1 MKNTI
6 TKKYTIEF
14 TQDDKGEFH
23 STRINDGFN
32 AFEILGMLETT
43 KMQINEILNGK
54 IEIPIENTKRVN
66 VDRETPTIDYVIK
79 NCDISE
85 RLKSALIEYEKEFK
99 VAYLKDVDPRLMKR
113 RVRGAGYLTISQ
125 LKELKEKLL
134 L

>member
-1 MKNTI
+1 MI

-14 TQDDKGEFH
+14 TQDDKGKFH

-43 KMQINEILNGK
+43 KIQINEILNGK
-54 IEIPIENTKRVN
+54 IEIPIENTKLVN

-85 RLKSALIEYEKEFK
+85 RLRKALIDYAKEFDVK
-99 VAYLKDVDPRLMKR
+99 YLEDVDTNLMRKRLRGVGRLTMIELQQLKDN
-113 RVRGAGYLTISQ
+113 
-125 LKELKEKLL
+125 LK
-134 L
+134 

>member
-14 TQDDKGEFH
+14 TQDDKGQFH

-43 KMQINEILNGK
+43 KIQINEILNGK

-85 RLKSALIEYEKEFK
+85 RLRKALIDYVKEFGIK
-99 VAYLKDVDPRLMKR
+99 YLEDVDGKLMNKR
-113 RVRGAGYLTISQ
+113 IRGAGALTINELEI
-125 LKELKEKLL
+125 LKDKLK
-134 L
+134 

>member
-43 KMQINEILNGK
+43 KIQINEILNGK

-99 VAYLKDVDPRLMKR
+99 VAYLEDVDPRLMMR

>member
-6 TKKYTIEF
+6 EKKYTIEF
-14 TQDDKGEFH
+14 TQDDKGKFH

-43 KMQINEILNGK
+43 KIQINEILNGK
-54 IEIPIENTKRVN
+54 IEIPIENTKLVN

-85 RLKSALIEYEKEFK
+85 RLRKALIDYAKEFDVK
-99 VAYLKDVDPRLMKR
+99 YLEDVDTNLMRKRLRGVGRLTMIELQQLKDN
-113 RVRGAGYLTISQ
+113 
-125 LKELKEKLL
+125 LK
-134 L
+134 

>member
-14 TQDDKGEFH
+14 TQDDKGKFY

-43 KMQINEILNGK
+43 KIQINEILNGK

-85 RLKSALIEYEKEFK
+85 RLRKALIDYVKEFGIK
-99 VAYLKDVDPRLMKR
+99 YLEDVDPRLMKR

>member
-14 TQDDKGEFH
+14 TQDDKGKFH

-43 KMQINEILNGK
+43 KIQINEILNGK

-66 VDRETPTIDYVIK
+66 IDRETPTIDYVIK

-99 VAYLKDVDPRLMKR
+99 VAYLEDVDPRLMMR

>member
-43 KMQINEILNGK
+43 KIQINEILNGK

-66 VDRETPTIDYVIK
+66 IDRETPTIDYVIK

-99 VAYLKDVDPRLMKR
+99 VAYLEDVDPRLMKR

>member
-43 KMQINEILNGK
+43 KIQINEILNGK

-79 NCDISE
+79 NFDISE
-85 RLKSALIEYEKEFK
+85 RLRKALIDYVKEYGIK
-99 VAYLKDVDPRLMKR
+99 YLEDVEPRLMKR

>member
-14 TQDDKGEFH
+14 TQDDKCKFH

-66 VDRETPTIDYVIK
+66 IDRETPTIDYVIK
-79 NCDISE
+79 KCDISE
-85 RLKSALIEYEKEFK
+85 RLRKALIDYVKEFGIK
-99 VAYLKDVDPRLMKR
+99 YLEDVDGKLMNKR
-113 RVRGAGYLTISQ
+113 IRGAGALTINELEI
-125 LKELKEKLL
+125 LKDKLK
-134 L
+134 

>member
-6 TKKYTIEF
+6 EKKYTIEF
-14 TQDDKGEFH
+14 TQDDKGKFH

-43 KMQINEILNGK
+43 KIQINEILIGK
-54 IEIPIENTKRVN
+54 IEIPIENTKRIN

-85 RLKSALIEYEKEFK
+85 RLRKGLTYYAKEYDVKYIEDVEARLMAKRMRGVGRLTIKELEQ
-99 VAYLKDVDPRLMKR
+99 LKDK
-113 RVRGAGYLTISQ
+113 
-125 LKELKEKLL
+125 LK
-134 L
+134 

>member
-99 VAYLKDVDPRLMKR
+99 VAYLEDVDPRLMMR

>member
-14 TQDDKGEFH
+14 TQDDKGKFH

-43 KMQINEILNGK
+43 KIQINEILNGK
-54 IEIPIENTKRVN
+54 IEIPIENTKRIN

-85 RLKSALIEYEKEFK
+85 RLRKALIDYVKEFGIK
-99 VAYLKDVDPRLMKR
+99 YLEDVDGKLMNKR
-113 RVRGAGYLTISQ
+113 IRGAGALTINELEI
-125 LKELKEKLL
+125 LKDKLK
-134 L
+134 

>member
-14 TQDDKGEFH
+14 TQDDKGKFH

-66 VDRETPTIDYVIK
+66 VDRETPTIDYVVK

-85 RLKSALIEYEKEFK
+85 RLRKALIDYVKEFGIK
-99 VAYLKDVDPRLMKR
+99 YLEDVDGKLMNKR
-113 RVRGAGYLTISQ
+113 IRGAGALTINELEI
-125 LKELKEKLL
+125 LKDKLK
-134 L
+134 

>member
-14 TQDDKGEFH
+14 TQDDKGKFH

-85 RLKSALIEYEKEFK
+85 RLRKALIDYVKEYGIK
-99 VAYLKDVDPRLMKR
+99 YLEDVDGKLMNKR
-113 RVRGAGYLTISQ
+113 IRGAGALTINELEI
-125 LKELKEKLL
+125 LKDKLK
-134 L
+134 

>member
-14 TQDDKGEFH
+14 TQDDKGKFH

-43 KMQINEILNGK
+43 KIQINEILNGK

-85 RLKSALIEYEKEFK
+85 RLRKALIDYVKEFGIK
-99 VAYLKDVDPRLMKR
+99 YLEDVDGKLMNKR
-113 RVRGAGYLTISQ
+113 IRGAGALTINELEI
-125 LKELKEKLL
+125 LKDKLK
-134 L
+134 

>member
-1 MKNTI
+1 MI

-14 TQDDKGEFH
+14 TQDDKGKFH

-32 AFEILGMLETT
+32 GFEILGMLETT
-43 KMQINEILNGK
+43 KIQINEILIGK
-54 IEIPIENTKRVN
+54 IEIPIENTKRIN
-66 VDRETPTIDYVIK
+66 IDRETPTIDYVIK

-99 VAYLKDVDPRLMKR
+99 VAYLEDVDPRLMMR

>member
-14 TQDDKGEFH
+14 TQDNKGEFH

-85 RLKSALIEYEKEFK
+85 RLRKALIDYVKEFGIK
-99 VAYLKDVDPRLMKR
+99 YLEDVEPRLMKR

>member
-79 NCDISE
+79 NFDISE
-85 RLKSALIEYEKEFK
+85 RLRKALIDYVKEFGIK
-99 VAYLKDVDPRLMKR
+99 YLEDVEPILMKR

>member
-85 RLKSALIEYEKEFK
+85 QLRKALIKYVKEFGIK
-99 VAYLKDVDPRLMKR
+99 YLEDVEPRLMMR

>member
-43 KMQINEILNGK
+43 KIQINEILNGK

-99 VAYLKDVDPRLMKR
+99 VAYLEDVDPRLMKR

>member
-14 TQDDKGEFH
+14 TQDDKGKFH

-85 RLKSALIEYEKEFK
+85 RLRKALIKYVNEFGIK
-99 VAYLKDVDPRLMKR
+99 YLEDVDGKLMNKR
-113 RVRGAGYLTISQ
+113 IRGAGALTINELEI
-125 LKELKEKLL
+125 LKDKLK
-134 L
+134 

>member
-14 TQDDKGEFH
+14 TQDDKGKFH

-85 RLKSALIEYEKEFK
+85 RLRKALIDYVKEFGIK
-99 VAYLKDVDPRLMKR
+99 YLEDVDGKLMNKR
-113 RVRGAGYLTISQ
+113 IRGAGALTINELEI
-125 LKELKEKLL
+125 LKDKLK
-134 L
+134 